1 MYYSFRPRH
10 VQFGFRSR
18 VWFVIAER
26 KENTVD
32 IETGKGS
39 PMHEEFFLN
48 LTFIIDLRSAYVT
61 QFLKQRTF
69 ALWDTFE
76 SI

>member
-1 MYYSFRPRH
+1 VYYSFRPRH

-32 IETGKGS
+32 IA
-39 PMHEEFFLN
+39 MHEEFFLN